1 MKFAVPDNTT
11 TATYVE
17 KKKLYMDHDRKALPT
32 SI

>member
-17 KKKLYMDHDRKALPT
+17 KKNPYMDHDRKALP
-32 SI
+32 SGI